1 MCQIYRF
8 CCCCSIY
15 SNSSG
20 LSESSQSAQSKSL
33 NLQMPLAQGKDGK
46 ASLDFGKNVNGI
58 KENFKRVK
66 TFIQQLIPE
75 EGIIVE

>member
-1 MCQIYRF
+1 
-8 CCCCSIY
+8 
-15 SNSSG
+15 
-20 LSESSQSAQSKSL
+20 
-33 NLQMPLAQGKDGK
+33 MPLVQGKDGK

-58 KENFKRVK
+58 KENFERVK

>member
-1 MCQIYRF
+1 
-8 CCCCSIY
+8 
-15 SNSSG
+15 
-20 LSESSQSAQSKSL
+20 
-33 NLQMPLAQGKDGK
+33 MPLAQGKDGK

-58 KENFKRVK
+58 KENFERVK